1 MTPITI
7 NTITMTPI
15 YILIISLL
23 TRKRIDKG
31 TEILTAA
38 KLSSLF
44 YSVM

>member
-15 YILIISLL
+15 YILIIALL

-31 TEILTAA
+31 TEILVVA
-38 KLSSLF
+38 KQSSLF
-44 YSVM
+44 YSEM